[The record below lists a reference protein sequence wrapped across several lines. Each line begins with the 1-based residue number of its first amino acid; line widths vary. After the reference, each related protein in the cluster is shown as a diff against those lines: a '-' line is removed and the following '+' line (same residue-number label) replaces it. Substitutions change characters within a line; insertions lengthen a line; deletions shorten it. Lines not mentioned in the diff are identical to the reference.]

1 MAAPGPP
8 PSPAAPRAVRFTCA
22 LRLEQAKLLLLQTD
36 LAVSRIAEEVGFNNA
51 AYFTS
56 CFARFEGITLQQ
68 RFSYG

>member
-1 MAAPGPP
+1 M
-8 PSPAAPRAVRFTCA
+8 
-22 LRLEQAKLLLLQTD
+22 LLLQTD